1 MAAGLSAAGFPAGYV
16 SARLAQSER
25 SGAVAQ
31 FRAFSLRLLVCTDLL
46 ARGVDFGETAETSP
60 HPPRLDVED
69 TSPDLSATC
78 PTGRVSLVIHLD
90 APRELPTYLHRVGRT
105 GRYGAAPAHPPFSL
119 TLSSA
124 QPEPTSLPTWPH
136 PPPFGAIPRGAGT
149 LGASVLLLSKR
160 QWAEFAPI
168 AAALRHRL
176 QPLPADLREDDY
188 LQQRAFSADEAP
200 QTARCRVLPDRP
212 RVSSFL

>member
-25 SGAVAQ
+25 SGAIAQ

-46 ARGVDFGETAETSP
+46 ARGVDFG
-60 HPPRLDVED
+60 
-69 TSPDLSATC
+69 
-78 PTGRVSLVIHLD
+78 RVSLVIHLD
-90 APRELPTYLHRVGRT
+90 APCELPTYLHRVGRT
-105 GRYGAAPAHPPFSL
+105 GRY
-119 TLSSA
+119 
-124 QPEPTSLPTWPH
+124 
-136 PPPFGAIPRGAGT
+136 GT

-188 LQQRAFSADEAP
+188 LQQRAFSADEALQLEQLHELRAEAREAP
-200 QTARCRVLPDRP
+200 PTAMANGFGRGPLAESGTARRRGEAVQASAPQQAELEAARERGKRRALERARERVAMT
-212 RVSSFL
+212 